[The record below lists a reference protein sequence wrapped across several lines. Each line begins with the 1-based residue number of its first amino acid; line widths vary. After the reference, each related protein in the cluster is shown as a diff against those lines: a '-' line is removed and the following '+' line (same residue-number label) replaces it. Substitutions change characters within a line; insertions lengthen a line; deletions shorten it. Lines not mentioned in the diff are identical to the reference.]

1 MFFSPSRIAR
11 SGRDVPGP
19 RNHIVIILP
28 GVARC
33 ILDASHKPN
42 AERNAMAKP
51 KEPPA
56 YAYASLADRIRAEWK
71 TYLVTLA
78 KLVQLAP

>member
-1 MFFSPSRIAR
+1 MFLSPYKFAL
-11 SGRDVPGP
+11 PGQNVIEP

-28 GVARC
+28 GARRS
-33 ILDASHKPN
+33 ILNESHNPN
-42 AERNAMAKP
+42 AERNAMVMP

-56 YAYASLADRIRAEWK
+56 YAHVSLADRIRVEWK
-71 TYLVTLA
+71 IYLVTLA